1 MMNDTY
7 RMTFEID
14 AYYKDKMFEK
24 AKKNGLTVSAWLR
37 VLIIKDL
44 RGNEHD

>member
-14 AYYKDKMFEK
+14 ASYKDKMFSK
-24 AKKNGLTVSAWLR
+24 AKKNELTVSAWLR
-37 VLIIKDL
+37 TLIIKDL
-44 RGNEHD
+44 RENEND